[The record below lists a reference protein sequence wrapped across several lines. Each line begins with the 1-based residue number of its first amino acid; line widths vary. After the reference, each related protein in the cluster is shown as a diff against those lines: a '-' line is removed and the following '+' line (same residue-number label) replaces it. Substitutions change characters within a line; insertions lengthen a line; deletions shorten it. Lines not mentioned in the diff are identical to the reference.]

1 MNKKIII
8 TIICAALVIVAAV
21 ATGVYFLGYSTGKKT
36 AEAGQQEISEP
47 ECALDDFVLYDTA
60 VDQYATTEGFG
71 AAYLTKCFNM
81 SEQDANDLVE
91 HPENWLGFQ
100 AFFSI
105 KNTDVDELSIFG
117 VDCTDNGKNGAFV
130 FTGTS
135 EVYTIPKK
143 GSYVLCVPVLI
154 HNNESSTDEAKDML
168 AKLDATVRYGA
179 HYDPDDCVNYN
190 APISFR

>member
-105 KNTDVDELSIFG
+105 KNTDVDELSISAW
-117 VDCTDNGKNGAFV
+117 TALTTAK
-130 FTGTS
+130 TGLLFLPAQARF
-135 EVYTIPKK
+135 IQFPKK
-143 GSYVLCVPVLI
+143 AVTFSVFP
-154 HNNESSTDEAKDML
+154 
-168 AKLDATVRYGA
+168 
-179 HYDPDDCVNYN
+179 
-190 APISFR
+190 F